1 MNGRSAI
8 KRTAS
13 TSSSILAVSSAIT
26 FLSGKP
32 LPAIMFCSFYLC
44 APSASPAPAAD
55 DKRRFSV
62 RHALPLDRLPAA
74 IDQRLLVRPF
84 DLDLRRRS
92 PRGFFER
99 DARFVGRQA
108 IVPGAV

>member
-1 MNGRSAI
+1 MNGRSAM

-32 LPAIMFCSFYLC
+32 VPAVISSSFQLG
-44 APSASPAPAAD
+44 APIASPVFPAYDRGSFPA
-55 DKRRFSV
+55 
-62 RHALPLDRLPAA
+62 RHALPLDRSPAA
-74 IDQRLLVRPF
+74 IDPRLLVRPF
-84 DLDLRRRS
+84 DLDLRRRG
-92 PRGFFER
+92 PRRFFER

-108 IVPGAV
+108 I